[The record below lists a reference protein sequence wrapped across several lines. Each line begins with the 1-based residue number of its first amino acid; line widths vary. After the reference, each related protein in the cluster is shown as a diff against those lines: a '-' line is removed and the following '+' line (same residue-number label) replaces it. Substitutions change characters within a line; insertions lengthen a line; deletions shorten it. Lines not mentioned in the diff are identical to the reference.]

1 MRILDYIHLSKK
13 NNNNLIS
20 HRLKIKSRFEGFDL
34 SILAIVLTLCLF
46 GLLAVFWAGM
56 SPDFSTPF
64 VLLKNKVVF
73 ILAGICV
80 SLGISHI
87 DYHFYERRFF
97 LILVSLASIIC
108 LILVLFFGHKE
119 AGFLLR
125 FKIFKQSFQ
134 PTEYCKILIVLILS
148 HTITYTYR
156 RKTKNYLFLSAHSFI
171 LGILALL
178 IILQPDLGALMLI
191 GAIGLSMLIAARIHI
206 IKPISLICSLML
218 ATGSGFF
225 LICSLWLKDFY
236 GYDRMRKFFKCLS
249 VFKCNEFQMK
259 SAYMC
264 TVSGKFFGNNIMNSI
279 HVHGLLP
286 MECNDFIFCVIAE
299 EMGFHGVVIL
309 ILLYIF
315 FMQRGFSIAKDCKD
329 FTGQLMAFG
338 LTWMIAF
345 QALLNILIAV
355 GLFPVTGFTL
365 PFVSQGGNSLM
376 AAMTAVGILLN
387 ISRNTFEV

>member
-1 MRILDYIHLSKK
+1 MRILDYIYLPKK

-20 HRLKIKSRFEGFDL
+20 HRLKIKSKCAGFDL
-34 SILAIVLTLCLF
+34 SILALVLTLCLF
-46 GLLAVFWAGM
+46 GLLAVFWAGL

-64 VLLKNKVVF
+64 ILLKNKIVF
-73 ILAGICV
+73 ILAGICF

-87 DYHFYERRFF
+87 DYHFYERKFF
-97 LILVSLASIIC
+97 LLLVSSASAIC
-108 LILVLFFGHKE
+108 LILVLICGHKE

-125 FKIFKQSFQ
+125 FKIFQQSFQ

-156 RKTKNYLFLSAHSFI
+156 QKTKKYLFLSGHSFI

-191 GAIGLSMLIAARIHI
+191 GAIGLTMLIAARIHI
-206 IKPISLICSLML
+206 TKPISLICSLML
-218 ATGSGFF
+218 VTGSIFF
-225 LICSLWLKDFY
+225 LMCSLWLKDFY
-236 GYDRMRKFFKCLS
+236 AYNRIRKFVKCLS
-249 VFKCNEFQMK
+249 VSKCDEFQMK

-264 TVSGKFFGNNIMNSI
+264 IVSGKFFGNTMMNSL

-299 EMGFHGVVIL
+299 EMGFHGVIIL
-309 ILLYIF
+309 VLLYIF
-315 FMQRGFSIAKDCKD
+315 FMQRGFSIAKNCKD
-329 FTGQLMAFG
+329 FSGQLMAFG
-338 LTWMIAF
+338 LTWMIGF

-365 PFVSQGGNSLM
+365 PFISQGGNSLM
-376 AAMTAVGILLN
+376 AAMMAVGILLN
-387 ISRNTFEV
+387 ISRNTLEV